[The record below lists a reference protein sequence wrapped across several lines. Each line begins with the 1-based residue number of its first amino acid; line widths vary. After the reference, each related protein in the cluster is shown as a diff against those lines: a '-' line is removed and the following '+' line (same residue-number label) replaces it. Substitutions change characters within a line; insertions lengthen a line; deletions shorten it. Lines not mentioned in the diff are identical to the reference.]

1 MPQSTDWGFTLK
13 QGIRASLCLAVVAVA
28 ATGAGAAGAGNEGR
42 SNMGL
47 CSSYLGQLQV
57 RDDVNAIIRQFGD
70 QLGIGSPGELYRV
83 RAKQHVNGPAEQE
96 CSPRRL

>member
-1 MPQSTDWGFTLK
+1 MEVALRLAVCT
-13 QGIRASLCLAVVAVA
+13 AVVAAAGA
-28 ATGAGAAGAGNEGR
+28 ATGTAGAANDGR

-57 RDDVNAIIRQFGD
+57 RDDVNAIIREFGSQFG
-70 QLGIGSPGELYRV
+70 IASPGALYRV
-83 RAKQHVNGPAEQE
+83 RAHQHENGPAEQE